1 MAITTIVAALALE
14 TDNDPVAG
22 RALQLARLH
31 DAKLVFVHVVEDVLS
46 FDVGLP
52 APVEAAILWRLVEH
66 EATERVKKLVEHS
79 GLKKNPEIIVATGS
93 PFEIINETAAR
104 HKADLVIIGQG
115 KRRNIREKVFGST
128 ADRVV
133 RLARVPVLVVKS
145 AEIHAYEHMSVAV
158 DFSDAS
164 KAALKAAADLAP
176 NAAVTMIHVV
186 EIPLAF
192 EQAMLQ
198 SGTGQMEIKLYRQAK
213 IESARK
219 KLKESFAE
227 AGFSAV
233 DEKLRVLAGHPVE
246 TLSRHARGGR
256 TDLFVLGTQGRN
268 PVSQVL
274 LGSVARRILQVAPC
288 DVLITS
294 GRLPAIKG

>member
-31 DAKLVFVHVVEDVLS
+31 NAKLVFVHVVEDVLS

-52 APVEAAILWRLVEH
+52 APVEAAVLWRLVEH

-79 GLKKNPEIIVATGS
+79 GLKQAPEIIVATGS
-93 PFEIINETAAR
+93 PFEIINVMAAR
-104 HKADLVIIGQG
+104 HNADLVIIGQG

-145 AEIHAYEHMSVAV
+145 AETKAYENLSVSV

-164 KAALKAAADLAP
+164 KAALKAAADIAP

-192 EQAMLQ
+192 EQAMLL

-213 IESARK
+213 VESARK
-219 KLKESFAE
+219 ELKESFAE
-227 AGFSAV
+227 AGFSVV
-233 DEKLRVLAGHPVE
+233 DEKLQIMGGHPSD
-246 TLSRHARGGR
+246 TLSRHARSGR
-256 TDLFVLGTQGRN
+256 TDLIALGAQGRN
-268 PVSQVL
+268 PVSQAL

-294 GRLPAIKG
+294 GRPPAIKG